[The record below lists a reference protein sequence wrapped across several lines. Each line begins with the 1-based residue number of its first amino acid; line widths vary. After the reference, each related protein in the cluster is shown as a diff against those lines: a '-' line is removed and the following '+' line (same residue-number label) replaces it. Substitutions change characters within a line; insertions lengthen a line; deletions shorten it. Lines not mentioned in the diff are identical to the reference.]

1 MYNLLLWHFE
11 ILRCMSLLANIDE
24 IKTSK
29 NKIKQIGWTILR
41 IQEIASGY
49 RALPVKQQIN
59 QELGG
64 GITYSFS
71 TFCIKPSTL
80 YHFLKDENHY
90 ILQNR
95 IMHLLNER
103 FLYQRLP
110 SKAYQHVY
118 SEVCNEKEVKQSK
131 QSNRN
136 PPSLW
141 FVPNKT
147 IHSAKEEIEID
158 PSNTGT

>member
-64 GITYSFS
+64 GDN
-71 TFCIKPSTL
+71 L
-80 YHFLKDENHY
+80 
-90 ILQNR
+90 
-95 IMHLLNER
+95 
-103 FLYQRLP
+103 
-110 SKAYQHVY
+110 
-118 SEVCNEKEVKQSK
+118 
-131 QSNRN
+131 
-136 PPSLW
+136 
-141 FVPNKT
+141 
-147 IHSAKEEIEID
+147 
-158 PSNTGT
+158 